1 MWNGKKS
8 CKNMIYSHKLKG
20 IGLCFKLL
28 RSALCSNMANFGVF
42 KLYNDKSLENAFEV
56 RSGHFLTGEKLTGP
70 KNPGRPCL
78 RTEATNKKWIFKTF
92 VRLLTSI
99 SSSELADYPKL
110 NCAYY
115 NLMEIITM
123 DHMVLL
129 AQLPSDV
136 ICSILRSITLGLSA
150 WDTAVCTNCCTTL
163 DHIVSFVW

>member
-1 MWNGKKS
+1 
-8 CKNMIYSHKLKG
+8 MIYSHKLKG

-56 RSGHFLTGEKLTGP
+56 RSLRFSDSGEPNCVRSPNQATEKDSLLTI
-70 KNPGRPCL
+70 KNR
-78 RTEATNKKWIFKTF
+78 IFQTF